1 MDDRREGDHLRVAL
15 DSCHVSMW
23 LDILLPKELVFVVAA
38 APAFGQILHGVIL
51 TIRGV

>member
-1 MDDRREGDHLRVAL
+1 MTVVGVITYGLHC

-23 LDILLPKELVFVVAA
+23 LDILLPKVLVFVVAA